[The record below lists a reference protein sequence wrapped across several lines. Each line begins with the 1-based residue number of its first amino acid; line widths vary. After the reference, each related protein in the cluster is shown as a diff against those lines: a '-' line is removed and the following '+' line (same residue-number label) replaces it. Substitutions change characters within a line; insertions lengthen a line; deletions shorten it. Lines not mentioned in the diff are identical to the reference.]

1 MPVMSIVIFSLTSGI
16 IFKDESS
23 IKKSQLKSIIKIVLK
38 KSIIYFKEP
47 LTFVVMINSVHVS
60 FLSQK

>member
-16 IFKDESS
+16 ILKDESS

-38 KSIIYFKEP
+38 KSTIYFKEP
-47 LTFVVMINSVHVS
+47 LTFVVRINSVHVS